1 METNFGLQKLPFLG
15 KGFRKITDLKGKV
28 TKMSKENK
36 IVVVVK
42 GVILH
47 EGRILIVKRAADD
60 EVGRDTWETVGG
72 KIEFGEDLETA
83 LTREVEEET
92 GLKVTV
98 EKILYATAFKTDPA
112 RQVVILTYLCKSS
125 TKEILLSAEHS
136 DFKWATKEQLK

>member
-1 METNFGLQKLPFLG
+1 
-15 KGFRKITDLKGKV
+15 
-28 TKMSKENK
+28 MSKENK

-47 EGRILIVKRAADD
+47 QGRILIVKRADDD

-98 EKILYATAFKTDPA
+98 KKILYATAFKTDPA
-112 RQVVILTYLCKSS
+112 RQVVILTYLCKSN

-136 DFKWATKEQLK
+136 EFKWATKEQLKLFLPSEIINDFELNNVFSTLGI

>member
-1 METNFGLQKLPFLG
+1 
-15 KGFRKITDLKGKV
+15 
-28 TKMSKENK
+28 MSKENK

-92 GLKVTV
+92 GLNVTV
-98 EKILYATAFKTDPA
+98 IKILYATAFKTDPA
-112 RQVVILTYLCKSS
+112 RQVVILTYLCKSN

-136 DFKWATKEQLK
+136 DFKWATKEQLKIFLPSEIINDFELHNVFSTLGI